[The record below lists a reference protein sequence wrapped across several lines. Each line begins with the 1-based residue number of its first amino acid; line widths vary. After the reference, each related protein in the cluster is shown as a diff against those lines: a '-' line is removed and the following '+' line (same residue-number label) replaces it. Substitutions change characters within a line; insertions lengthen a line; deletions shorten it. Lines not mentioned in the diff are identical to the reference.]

1 MDCRI
6 YNLRLGDA
14 IRTGKAQKYVIR
26 LEMTDGE
33 GIVKAT
39 FDDGSDMWASKNTT
53 LHVLDMERL

>member
-14 IRTGKAQKYVIR
+14 VRTGKDQKYVVR

-39 FDDGSDMWASKNTT
+39 FDDGSTTWAGKNTT
-53 LHVLDMERL
+53 LHVLDAER